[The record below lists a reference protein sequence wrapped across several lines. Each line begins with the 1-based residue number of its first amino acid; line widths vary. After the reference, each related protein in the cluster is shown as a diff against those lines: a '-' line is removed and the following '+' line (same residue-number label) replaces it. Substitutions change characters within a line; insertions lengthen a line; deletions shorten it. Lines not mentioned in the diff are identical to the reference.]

1 MPHPTKKNT
10 ISKWK
15 NKHQN
20 SFQKL
25 KLALLNSETMAYH
38 IPDTDTKVIVDV
50 SPIGFGAILSQ
61 K

>member
-1 MPHPTKKNT
+1 M

-25 KLALLNSETMAYH
+25 KLVLVNSETMAYH
-38 IPDTDTKVIVDV
+38 ITDTDTKVIVDL

>member
-1 MPHPTKKNT
+1 M

-25 KLALLNSETMAYH
+25 KLALVNSETMAYH
-38 IPDTDTKVIVDV
+38 ITDTDTKVIVDL